1 MFCSKCGIQISEA
14 EKFCPS
20 CGTPAEA
27 APAPTQA
34 QPQTQPETI
43 APEVQPVQQAA
54 PVPALKKKKRHIGR
68 WVTLTV
74 LTVIVGTVL
83 YLIGTIYWFP
93 PKDLG
98 VRYTQADIDSAFA
111 KVRIERSFNGMTGK
125 ELEEYLDKHKN
136 EKMSVDDDDLV
147 YSDYRQDSFALTQE
161 EATAFLN
168 SIAPGAFWFR
178 NIQVRVNDDG
188 TVEASARF
196 DFKRADE
203 DLFGSVADKIPFPIP
218 GGWVNTYASCI
229 LEIFDNK
236 APSSPDSSATIKVG
250 LLTVPDNLLTP
261 KNIDTVNDYATNIY
275 KFVPDLVVN
284 ALYVDENG
292 LIVFDGY
299 YPHSVVATSKVK

>member
-1 MFCSKCGIQISEA
+1 MSKFCQHCGIALDEGV
-14 EKFCPS
+14 KFCNS
-20 CGTPAEA
+20 CGKAAEA
-27 APAPTQA
+27 KPYDAVRPHVPVPT
-34 QPQTQPETI
+34 
-43 APEVQPVQQAA
+43 AA
-54 PVPALKKKKRHIGR
+54 PLPQKKKRHIGR
-68 WVTLTV
+68 WVMLSV

-83 YLIGTIYWFP
+83 YLVGTIFWFG

-111 KVRIERSFNGMTGK
+111 KVGIERSFNGMTGK

-136 EKMSVDDDDLV
+136 EKMGVDDDDLV

-203 DLFGSVADKIPFPIP
+203 DLFGGVADKIPFPIP
-218 GGWVNTYASCI
+218 GGWVNTYAKCT
-229 LEIFDNK
+229 LVLVDNK
-236 APSSPDSSATIKVG
+236 APSSPDSSATIQVG
-250 LLTVPDNLLTP
+250 FLTVPDNLLTP